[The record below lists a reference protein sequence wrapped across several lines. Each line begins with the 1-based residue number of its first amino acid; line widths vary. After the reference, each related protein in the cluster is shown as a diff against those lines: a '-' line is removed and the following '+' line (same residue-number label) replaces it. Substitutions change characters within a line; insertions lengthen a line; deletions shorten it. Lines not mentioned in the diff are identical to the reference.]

1 MPAELPVPRAGEGD
15 DEDTPVPDR
24 PAAPVIRIR
33 PCPLCRGRGTMV
45 VVPDRRRPDRVIL
58 RPCIVC
64 RGGGYVGARSLT
76 GPHPSSNTLR
86 S

>member
-1 MPAELPVPRAGEGD
+1 MPAQPVPRAEEGD

-24 PAAPVIRIR
+24 PPAPVIRIR
-33 PCPLCRGRGTMV
+33 LCPLCRGRGAMQI
-45 VVPDRRRPDRVIL
+45 VPDRQRPQHVVL

-64 RGGGYVGARSLT
+64 KGNGYVSAKSLT
-76 GPHPSSNTLR
+76 RPPRSSNTLR